1 MSRPV
6 LKIRQSELSQWASC
20 RRKTV
25 LQYAEGW
32 KRKRSGLILPPS
44 KADIGTL
51 VHSGLEHY
59 YRDNMQPH
67 MFIAEQGKRIAAE
80 HPDGLPKAWTDAY
93 NLAFLMT
100 KGYMQWIEQ
109 TGIDAGLVITG
120 VEREME
126 VYWGEVAGYDVFV
139 VGHIDLEA
147 LDALGRPVLI
157 DHKSVQTHTD
167 GSGVPDFQRLTYAV
181 LRMLE
186 DGTRYGALYH
196 NELRR
201 VKRTAAAKP
210 PFYARPEIQIN
221 EAQLRKH
228 WQHMNVI
235 IGEIVSARA
244 ALDAGM
250 PLDSPTL
257 YPRPSRDCSWSCPYV
272 NVCGM
277 MDDGA
282 DWEWYLQDVFERG
295 EAHVPGREEEE

>member
-1 MSRPV
+1 MSKPV
-6 LKIRQSELSQWASC
+6 LKIRQSELSSWAGC
-20 RRKTV
+20 RRKTS
-25 LQYAEGW
+25 LQYWEGY
-32 KRKRSGLILPPS
+32 KRKRNGLVLPPS

-51 VHSGLEHY
+51 CHSGLEVK
-59 YRDNMQPH
+59 YRDNMKPH
-67 MFIAEQGKRIAAE
+67 LFVAEQGKRIAAE
-80 HPDGLPKAWTDAY
+80 WGVDMTKEWTEAY
-93 NLAFLMT
+93 NLAYLML
-100 KGYMQWIEQ
+100 KGYEDWVEE

-120 VEREME
+120 VEREIE
-126 VYWGEVAGYDVFV
+126 VYWGEVNGYDVWV

-147 LDALGRPVLI
+147 LDALGRPILI

-167 GSGVPDFQRLTYAV
+167 GSGVADFQRLTYAV

-201 VKRTAAAKP
+201 VKRSATAKP

-235 IGEIVSARA
+235 IAEIVDHQG
-244 ALDAGM
+244 LE
-250 PLDSPTL
+250 LDSPAL

-272 NVCGM
+272 HVCGM

-282 DWEWYLQDVFERG
+282 DWSWYLGSEFEKG
-295 EAHVPGREEEE
+295 EAHVPGRNDEEE